1 MRLTL
6 ISLDLCFR
14 RACTG
19 EKTNLK
25 LYFHEMQLQVIWST
39 KENQVFALEEN
50 VVFVKVSGGYTVYGG
65 QHTFSG
71 FMCDSD
77 EIAV

>member
-1 MRLTL
+1 
-6 ISLDLCFR
+6 
-14 RACTG
+14 
-19 EKTNLK
+19 
-25 LYFHEMQLQVIWST
+25 MQLQVIWST

-77 EIAV
+77 EIAVWK